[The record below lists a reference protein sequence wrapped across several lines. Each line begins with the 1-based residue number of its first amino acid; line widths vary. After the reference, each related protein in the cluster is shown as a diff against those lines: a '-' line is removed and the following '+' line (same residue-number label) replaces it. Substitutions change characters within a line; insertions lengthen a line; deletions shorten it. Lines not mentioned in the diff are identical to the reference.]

1 MRVSTATIYDQG
13 VFNIQRNQSELLKVQ
28 EQVSTGRRV
37 LTPADD
43 PVSASR
49 ALEVS
54 QSKAITAQFAR
65 NTESATAAI
74 GLTENSLQRYTT
86 LLQDVKVLAVNAGN
100 GSLTPNDRKSIAT
113 ELRERYG
120 ELLGIANTTDS
131 NGLFLFSGYRGAT
144 QPFTETAPGTVAYNG
159 DQGSREIQIGASA
172 QVAVSA
178 AGSEVFQRIRTGNG
192 TFQTAAGAANTGTG
206 VVDAGVVRDATAW
219 AAPGNPGSFEVRFFR
234 DSAVPSVTTYDIVD
248 TVNNL
253 SLTTGAAPAAGPYLR
268 TFQPG
273 AAIVGARQTPPDT
286 NPAPFDFGFQLS
298 VQGQPATGDAFSVTS
313 STEQDVFSTVWNL
326 IQALESSQAGA
337 TGATRVTNAV
347 NTALTELDNALEVNL
362 TVRAGVGARMR
373 QIDTAKSGADD
384 LQLQYERT
392 LSQLTDLDYNKA
404 ISELT
409 FQQVSLEAAQKSF
422 LRVQGLSLFQF
433 L

>member
-1 MRVSTATIYDQG
+1 
-13 VFNIQRNQSELLKVQ
+13 
-28 EQVSTGRRV
+28 
-37 LTPADD
+37 
-43 PVSASR
+43 
-49 ALEVS
+49 
-54 QSKAITAQFAR
+54 
-65 NTESATAAI
+65 
-74 GLTENSLQRYTT
+74 
-86 LLQDVKVLAVNAGN
+86 
-100 GSLTPNDRKSIAT
+100 
-113 ELRERYG
+113 
-120 ELLGIANTTDS
+120 
-131 NGLFLFSGYRGAT
+131 
-144 QPFTETAPGTVAYNG
+144 VAYNG

-219 AAPGNPGSFEVRFFR
+219 AAPGNLGSFEVRFFR